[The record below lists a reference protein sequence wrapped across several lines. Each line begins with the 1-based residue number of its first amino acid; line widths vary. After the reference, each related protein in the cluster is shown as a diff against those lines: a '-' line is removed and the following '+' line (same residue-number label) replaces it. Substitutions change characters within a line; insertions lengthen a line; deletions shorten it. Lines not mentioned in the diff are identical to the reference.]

1 MFQKA
6 RPRPARD
13 ALNKAG
19 GIMSSSPELMDT
31 VQMFSNGGGIKK
43 AIPSLAQRN
52 ILKDQSRRQNN
63 QIRIPGGEF
72 EQQERLME
80 PSIYSSF
87 YDTLGPG
94 FDPSVRE
101 NAEKGA
107 EQAKQESII
116 TGSQAVGRFPAIA
129 PDGTRIGYPIFDNG
143 ELKGYTELKPT
154 ENQKTRGMA
163 LGENFPTESDAFG
176 GPTYDFDFFP
186 SKYPAD
192 RYKDPATIRQK
203 LNITGNITGQRSGSE
218 YQTPVIDISKDKNA
232 QALLEYNR
240 EMANESGIGRLE
252 QGLPFR
258 PGVKVR
264 SMGPLYDDPEG
275 MGALSEGQTGQLQ
288 NLAAENQTALLEG
301 QSEEMNAELE
311 AARIASEI
319 RNQED
324 KTELE
329 TAREA
334 SFEDAR
340 QGMSAAEARRI
351 NEDAATTGEES
362 SIGPDGLMT
371 EGLGREEPTADVDKN
386 QVSDADVDRLRE
398 ETRMQQGQISRSGEN
413 IANSVETGNKD
424 ALTSQLKDLMAQF
437 TSNAPKYEGLDK
449 GLALMKIGAAMAAGK
464 SPYAMQNI
472 ANALSSGAD
481 MFIKD
486 KASKDA
492 FNRQVELSA
501 LQYGLGE
508 IGKDKAQARSDD
520 RNFFKMV
527 ATKDMSFGGVDYKK
541 GENVFV
547 PMSSILANDGKL
559 PSGLIDQALEIKN
572 NASINARYASFI
584 KANSE
589 IRSETIIKDEQANKI
604 ENSYREAVSRFKGA
618 EAGIGYLERSLITVS
633 KGNVTGGTAA
643 LKDLLRKG
651 GNIFGITLDK
661 EYTDLEKVKSDF
673 AKGLQPLIK
682 VTLGEVQSANSISN
696 RDVEFLIKAFFGDD
710 ALSKSSFSLATQSED
725 VMAERIQAAIKAMR
739 RNQVKDLNTM
749 SQIEKRLIGRTLPGG
764 ETGKVLESGAL
775 IGEYQKDIAPFL
787 PGGKQSLPSISG
799 IFNTGEKLNGV
810 PIFNFKGS

>member
-1 MFQKA
+1 MNVLNRKMFQKA
-6 RPRPARD
+6 RSRPARD

-80 PSIYSSF
+80 PSIYPSF
-87 YDTLGPG
+87 YDTLGLG

-186 SKYPAD
+186 SKYPSD

-240 EMANESGIGRLE
+240 EMANESGIGGLE
-252 QGLPFR
+252 QGLSFR

-386 QVSDADVDRLRE
+386 QVSDA
-398 ETRMQQGQISRSGEN
+398 TRSGEN

-449 GLALMKIGAAMAAGK
+449 GLALMKIGAAMSSGT
-464 SPYAMQNI
+464 SPYALVNI
-472 ANALSSGAD
+472 SKALSSGAD

-492 FNRQVELSA
+492 FNRQV
-501 LQYGLGE
+501 GL
-508 IGKDKAQARSDD
+508 
-520 RNFFKMV
+520 
-527 ATKDMSFGGVDYKK
+527 
-541 GENVFV
+541 
-547 PMSSILANDGKL
+547 
-559 PSGLIDQALEIKN
+559 
-572 NASINARYASFI
+572 
-584 KANSE
+584 
-589 IRSETIIKDEQANKI
+589 
-604 ENSYREAVSRFKGA
+604 
-618 EAGIGYLERSLITVS
+618 
-633 KGNVTGGTAA
+633 AA
-643 LKDLLRKG
+643 LKYGMSKQATEEAQLRSDMRNFDLYVVGEGGFTDPRPGKNNRFIPKG
-651 GNIFGITLDK
+651 GHVELSMADRMKYGDK
-661 EYTDLEKVKSDF
+661 MESLASVKSLKDYAAIF
-673 AKGLQPLIK
+673 ASKIDPAKAAGVEGQQTLARGFINQAEDATRAIGIFDQVKKLVNDPETAPFARGVKGFVAKTADKAAVFFGVEVDKKYSTQKEIE
-682 VTLGEVQSANSISN
+682 VTALAALGDIVSVAIGNTQSANSISDK
-696 RDVEFLIKAFFGDD
+696 DVLNQIIVPFFGGLVEKDSDGKFSINLNNKEIVNSQIDTAISLLLARQRQAVQGFDEISGNLARVPRVAGYKGTGSDFLLDSQERRSVFDVGPGGFTQSNMPVFDLGYDD
-710 ALSKSSFSLATQSED
+710 EGIVTSMTLSKKKKT
-725 VMAERIQAAIKAMR
+725 
-739 RNQVKDLNTM
+739 
-749 SQIEKRLIGRTLPGG
+749 
-764 ETGKVLESGAL
+764 
-775 IGEYQKDIAPFL
+775 
-787 PGGKQSLPSISG
+787 
-799 IFNTGEKLNGV
+799 
-810 PIFNFKGS
+810 

>member
-1 MFQKA
+1 MNVLNRKMFQKA

-19 GIMSSSPELMDT
+19 GIMSSSPELMNT

-52 ILKDQSRRQNN
+52 ILKDQFRRQNN

-72 EQQERLME
+72 EQQERLMK

-87 YDTLGPG
+87 YDTVGP
-94 FDPSVRE
+94 DSTIRK

-107 EQAKQESII
+107 EQAKQESLI

-154 ENQKTRGMA
+154 EDQKTRGMA
-163 LGENFPTESDAFG
+163 LGENFPTQSDAFG
-176 GPTYDFDFFP
+176 GPTYNFDLIN
-186 SKYPAD
+186 SESRKN
-192 RYKDPATIRQK
+192 RYKDPATIRQE

-240 EMANESGIGRLE
+240 EMADGSGIGGFE

-324 KTELE
+324 QTELE

-340 QGMSAAEARRI
+340 QGMSTAEARRI

-371 EGLGREEPTADVDKN
+371 EGLGSAPTAERVASDVDKN
-386 QVSDADVDRLRE
+386 QVSDVDLDILRE
-398 ETRMQQGQISRSGEN
+398 EGRMQQGQISRSGEN
-413 IANSVETGNKD
+413 LANSVETGNKD

-437 TSNAPKYEGLDK
+437 TSNAPKYEGIDK
-449 GLALMKIGAAMAAGK
+449 GMAMMKIGFAMAAGK

-486 KASKDA
+486 KSKKDA
-492 FNRQVELSA
+492 FNRQVNLSA

-508 IGKDKAQARSDD
+508 IGKDKAQSRADARSFTDFVD
-520 RNFFKMV
+520 EDGNTVRVSAADYFNNGNKLPKGLQDKLSYTAIQKGILEREK
-527 ATKDMSFGGVDYKK
+527 ATIIANSKLKELSRLTPTQQTDLLDDYKTNVKKASEAETAGTLLETVMMNADNIVGAGPALRQTGADFLAVFGIDAPK
-541 GENVFV
+541 GWN
-547 PMSSILANDGKL
+547 
-559 PSGLIDQALEIKN
+559 DQALSVQDLK
-572 NASINARYASFI
+572 
-584 KANSE
+584 
-589 IRSETIIKDEQANKI
+589 
-604 ENSYREAVSRFKGA
+604 
-618 EAGIGYLERSLITVS
+618 
-633 KGNVTGGTAA
+633 AA
-643 LKDLLRKG
+643 LQS
-651 GNIFGITLDK
+651 
-661 EYTDLEKVKSDF
+661 VVP
-673 AKGLQPLIK
+673 A
-682 VTLGEVQSANSISN
+682 TLGSTQSANSISN
-696 RDVEFLIKAFFGDD
+696 RDVELLIAAFLQEGIMTGENGNYSFLTTSREKFNNSLKNGLSAVRRSQAE
-710 ALSKSSFSLATQSED
+710 ALNSMSSIEQQLTYDFTTTSGRVGTELLKPLQS
-725 VMAERIQAAIKAMR
+725 
-739 RNQVKDLNTM
+739 
-749 SQIEKRLIGRTLPGG
+749 GR
-764 ETGKVLESGAL
+764 KGAL
-775 IGEYQKDIAPFL
+775 FGATAAEGFTPTSLTLGKDNIWD
-787 PGGKQSLPSISG
+787 I
-799 IFNTGEKLNGV
+799 T
-810 PIFNFKGS
+810 

>member
-6 RPRPARD
+6 RSRPARD

-80 PSIYSSF
+80 PSIYPSF
-87 YDTLGPG
+87 YDTLGLG

-186 SKYPAD
+186 SKYPSD

-240 EMANESGIGRLE
+240 EMANESGIGGLE
-252 QGLPFR
+252 QGLSFR

-386 QVSDADVDRLRE
+386 QVSDA
-398 ETRMQQGQISRSGEN
+398 TRSGEN

-449 GLALMKIGAAMAAGK
+449 GLALMKIGAAMSSGT
-464 SPYAMQNI
+464 SPYALVNI
-472 ANALSSGAD
+472 SKALSSGAD

-492 FNRQVELSA
+492 FNRQV
-501 LQYGLGE
+501 GL
-508 IGKDKAQARSDD
+508 
-520 RNFFKMV
+520 
-527 ATKDMSFGGVDYKK
+527 
-541 GENVFV
+541 
-547 PMSSILANDGKL
+547 
-559 PSGLIDQALEIKN
+559 
-572 NASINARYASFI
+572 
-584 KANSE
+584 
-589 IRSETIIKDEQANKI
+589 
-604 ENSYREAVSRFKGA
+604 
-618 EAGIGYLERSLITVS
+618 
-633 KGNVTGGTAA
+633 AA
-643 LKDLLRKG
+643 LKYGMSKQATEEAQLRSDMRNFDLYVVGEGGFTDPRPGKNNRFIPKG
-651 GNIFGITLDK
+651 GHVELSMADRMKYGDK
-661 EYTDLEKVKSDF
+661 MESLASVKSLKDYAAIF
-673 AKGLQPLIK
+673 ASKIDPAKAAGVEGQQTLARGFINQAEDATRAIGIFDQVKKLVNDPETAPFARGVKGFVAKTADKAAVFFGVEVDKKYSTQKEIE
-682 VTLGEVQSANSISN
+682 VTALAALGDIVSVAIGNTQSANSISDK
-696 RDVEFLIKAFFGDD
+696 DVLNQIIVPFFGGLVEKDSDGKFSINLNNKEIVNSQIDTAISLLLARQRQAVQGFDEISGNLARVPRVAGYKGTGSDFLLDSQERRSVFDVGPGGFTQSNMPVFDLGYDD
-710 ALSKSSFSLATQSED
+710 EGIVTSMTLSKKKKT
-725 VMAERIQAAIKAMR
+725 
-739 RNQVKDLNTM
+739 
-749 SQIEKRLIGRTLPGG
+749 
-764 ETGKVLESGAL
+764 
-775 IGEYQKDIAPFL
+775 
-787 PGGKQSLPSISG
+787 
-799 IFNTGEKLNGV
+799 
-810 PIFNFKGS
+810 

>member
-1 MFQKA
+1 MNVLSRKMFQKA

-19 GIMSSSPELMDT
+19 GIMSSSPELMNT

-52 ILKDQSRRQNN
+52 ILKDQFRRQNN

-72 EQQERLME
+72 EQQERLMK

-87 YDTLGPG
+87 YDTVGP
-94 FDPSVRE
+94 DSTIRK

-107 EQAKQESII
+107 EQAKQESLI

-154 ENQKTRGMA
+154 EDQKTRGMA
-163 LGENFPTESDAFG
+163 LGENFPTQSDAFG
-176 GPTYDFDFFP
+176 GPTYNFDLIN
-186 SKYPAD
+186 SESRKN
-192 RYKDPATIRQK
+192 RYKDPATIRQE

-240 EMANESGIGRLE
+240 EMADGSGIGGFE

-324 KTELE
+324 QTELE

-340 QGMSAAEARRI
+340 QGMSTAEARRI
-351 NEDAATTGEES
+351 NEDAATTGEE
-362 SIGPDGLMT
+362 G
-371 EGLGREEPTADVDKN
+371 GLGSEPTAERVASDVDKN
-386 QVSDADVDRLRE
+386 QVSDVDLDILRE
-398 ETRMQQGQISRSGEN
+398 EGRMQQGQISRSGEN
-413 IANSVETGNKD
+413 LANSVETGNKD

-437 TSNAPKYEGLDK
+437 TSNAPKYEGLDQ

-492 FNRQVELSA
+492 FNRQVSLSA

-527 ATKDMSFGGVDYKK
+527 ATKDMSFGGVNYKK

-572 NASINARYASFI
+572 NAAIKAREAAFI
-584 KANSE
+584 KAKSE
-589 IRSETIIKDEQANKI
+589 LRKETIIEDPQATKLSNQYKDAASK
-604 ENSYREAVSRFKGA
+604 FKGA
-618 EAGIGYLERSLITVS
+618 EAGIGYLEKALV
-633 KGNVTGGTAA
+633 KVVDGKVTGGTAV
-643 LKDLLRKG
+643 LYDLLNKG
-651 GNIFGITLDK
+651 GNIFGVELGK
-661 EYTDLEKVKSDF
+661 EYEDLEEVKSLL
-673 AKGLQPLIK
+673 AQGLQPLIK
-682 VTLGEVQSANSISN
+682 VTLGDTQSANSISN

-710 ALSKSSFSLATQSED
+710 ALAKGSFTLFSTDKD
-725 VMAERIQAAIKAMR
+725 VMARRLQSAMEAMR
-739 RNQVKDLNTM
+739 RNQIGDLNTM
-749 SQIEKRLIGRTLPGG
+749 SQIERRLIGRTSPGG
-764 ETGKVLESGAL
+764 KLGGATDTV
-775 IGEYQKDIAPFL
+775 IGEYQKEIAPYL
-787 PGGKQSLPSISG
+787 PGGEQSLPSSMS
-799 IFNTGEKLNGV
+799 IFDTGEKKQGI
-810 PIFNFKGS
+810 PIFNFKGK

>member
-1 MFQKA
+1 VNVLNRKMFQKA

-19 GIMSSSPELMDT
+19 GIMSSSPELMNT

-52 ILKDQSRRQNN
+52 ILKDQFRRQNN

-72 EQQERLME
+72 EQQERLMK

-87 YDTLGPG
+87 YDTVGP
-94 FDPSVRE
+94 DSTIRK

-107 EQAKQESII
+107 EQAKQESLI

-154 ENQKTRGMA
+154 EDQKTRGMA
-163 LGENFPTESDAFG
+163 LGENFPTQSDAFG
-176 GPTYDFDFFP
+176 GPTYNFDLIN
-186 SKYPAD
+186 SESRKN
-192 RYKDPATIRQK
+192 RYKDPATIRQE

-240 EMANESGIGRLE
+240 EMADGSGIGGFE

-324 KTELE
+324 QTELE

-340 QGMSAAEARRI
+340 QGMSAAEAKRI
-351 NEDAATTGEES
+351 NEDAATTGEE
-362 SIGPDGLMT
+362 G
-371 EGLGREEPTADVDKN
+371 GLGSEPTAERVASDVDKN
-386 QVSDADVDRLRE
+386 QVSDVDLDILRE
-398 ETRMQQGQISRSGEN
+398 EGRMQQGQISRSGEN
-413 IANSVETGNKD
+413 LANSVETGNKD

-437 TSNAPKYEGLDK
+437 TSNAPKYEGIDK
-449 GLALMKIGAAMAAGK
+449 GLALMKIGAAMSSGT
-464 SPYAMQNI
+464 SPYALVNI
-472 ANALSSGAD
+472 SKALSSGAD

-492 FNRQVELSA
+492 FNRQV
-501 LQYGLGE
+501 GL
-508 IGKDKAQARSDD
+508 
-520 RNFFKMV
+520 
-527 ATKDMSFGGVDYKK
+527 
-541 GENVFV
+541 
-547 PMSSILANDGKL
+547 
-559 PSGLIDQALEIKN
+559 
-572 NASINARYASFI
+572 
-584 KANSE
+584 
-589 IRSETIIKDEQANKI
+589 
-604 ENSYREAVSRFKGA
+604 
-618 EAGIGYLERSLITVS
+618 
-633 KGNVTGGTAA
+633 AA
-643 LKDLLRKG
+643 LKYGMSKQATEEAQLRSDMRNFDLYVVGEGGFTDPRPGKNNRFIPKG
-651 GNIFGITLDK
+651 GHVELSMADRMKYGDKMESLASVKSLKDYAAIYAPKIDPAKAAGITGQQKEARTFINQAEDATRAIGIFDNVKKLVNDPETAPFARGIKGFLAETTDKAGVFFGIEMDK
-661 EYTDLEKVKSDF
+661 KYSTRKQIETKAL
-673 AKGLQPLIK
+673 AA
-682 VTLGEVQSANSISN
+682 LGDIVGVAIGNTQSANSISD
-696 RDVEFLIKAFFGDD
+696 RDVLNQIIKPFFGGLVQEDANGEFFVNLNNKEIVNSQIDTAISLLLAKQTQAIQGFDD
-710 ALSKSSFSLATQSED
+710 IAGNLARVPRVAGYKGTGSDFLLDSQERRSVFDVGPGGFTQSNMPVFDLGYDDEGIVTSMTLSKKKKT
-725 VMAERIQAAIKAMR
+725 
-739 RNQVKDLNTM
+739 
-749 SQIEKRLIGRTLPGG
+749 
-764 ETGKVLESGAL
+764 
-775 IGEYQKDIAPFL
+775 
-787 PGGKQSLPSISG
+787 
-799 IFNTGEKLNGV
+799 
-810 PIFNFKGS
+810 

>member
-1 MFQKA
+1 VNVLNRKMFQKA
-6 RPRPARD
+6 RSRPARD

-80 PSIYSSF
+80 PSIYPSF
-87 YDTLGPG
+87 YDTLGLG

-186 SKYPAD
+186 SKYPSD

-240 EMANESGIGRLE
+240 EMANESGIGGLE
-252 QGLPFR
+252 QGLSFR

-386 QVSDADVDRLRE
+386 QVSDA
-398 ETRMQQGQISRSGEN
+398 TRSGEN

-449 GLALMKIGAAMAAGK
+449 GLALMKIGAAMSSGT
-464 SPYAMQNI
+464 SPYALVNI
-472 ANALSSGAD
+472 SKALSSGAD

-492 FNRQVELSA
+492 FNRQV
-501 LQYGLGE
+501 GL
-508 IGKDKAQARSDD
+508 
-520 RNFFKMV
+520 
-527 ATKDMSFGGVDYKK
+527 
-541 GENVFV
+541 
-547 PMSSILANDGKL
+547 
-559 PSGLIDQALEIKN
+559 
-572 NASINARYASFI
+572 
-584 KANSE
+584 
-589 IRSETIIKDEQANKI
+589 
-604 ENSYREAVSRFKGA
+604 
-618 EAGIGYLERSLITVS
+618 
-633 KGNVTGGTAA
+633 AA
-643 LKDLLRKG
+643 LKYGMSKQATEEAQLRSDMRNFDLYVVGEGGFTDPRPGKNNRFIPKG
-651 GNIFGITLDK
+651 GHVELSMADRMKYGDK
-661 EYTDLEKVKSDF
+661 MESLASVKSLKDYAAIF
-673 AKGLQPLIK
+673 ASKIDPAKAAGVEGQQTLARGFINQAEDATRAIGIFDQVKKLVNDPETAPFARGVKGFVAKTADKAAVFFGVEVDKKYSTQKEIE
-682 VTLGEVQSANSISN
+682 VTALAALGDIVSVAIGNTQSANSISDK
-696 RDVEFLIKAFFGDD
+696 DVLNQIIVPFFGGLVEKDSDGKFSINLNNKEIVNSQIDTAISLLLARQRQAVQGFDEISGNLARVPRVAGYKGTGSDFLLDSQERRSVFDVGPGGFTQSNMPVFDLGYDD
-710 ALSKSSFSLATQSED
+710 EGIVTSMTLSKKKKT
-725 VMAERIQAAIKAMR
+725 
-739 RNQVKDLNTM
+739 
-749 SQIEKRLIGRTLPGG
+749 
-764 ETGKVLESGAL
+764 
-775 IGEYQKDIAPFL
+775 
-787 PGGKQSLPSISG
+787 
-799 IFNTGEKLNGV
+799 
-810 PIFNFKGS
+810 